1 MSRPDRIEPLHRQS
15 ERGQKLVYEVVC
27 TYEVE
32 ADSKAAAGRVA
43 SSVAES
49 LARTGVTR
57 SSGVDGTAT
66 LLKTTARFKRVA

>member
-1 MSRPDRIEPLHRQS
+1 MTDDRAPDLGHSKPSVRL
-15 ERGQKLVYEVVC
+15 KYEVVC

-43 SSVAES
+43 SSIAQT

-57 SSGVDGTAT
+57 SSGSDGIAS
-66 LLKTTARFKRVA
+66 LLRTTARFKS